1 MCAESGGLP
10 GRGGDLLPDHLP
22 HTEGRG
28 AHCLV
33 LQGVRN
39 QARLPRHR
47 YSTVILDAVPCTS
60 LLRIQNSM
68 GRLRI
73 FGRIRN
79 PGVDESGS
87 G

>member
-28 AHCLV
+28 AHRLV
-33 LQGVRN
+33 LQGVRL
-39 QARLPRHR
+39 QARLPATG
-47 YSTVILDAVPCTS
+47 TVQLYLVPRTS
-60 LLRIQNSM
+60 LLRVQNLM

-73 FGRIRN
+73 LGRRVAD
-79 PGVDESGS
+79 PGS
-87 G
+87 GAFCDP

>member
-28 AHCLV
+28 AHRLV
-33 LQGVRN
+33 LQGVRL

-47 YSTVILDAVPCTS
+47 YRIHSFWQLYIVVADPELDGTFLDPKTGKVYEFRS
-60 LLRIQNSM
+60 S
-68 GRLRI
+68 
-73 FGRIRN
+73 
-79 PGVDESGS
+79 
-87 G
+87 